1 MHRPSTDP
9 YSETSPNDCIYSLYV
24 HGSAILPQQLKNEID
39 IRVFAFMFDNLVN
52 KNYAEIRLAVL
63 LVMIE
68 KSMVP
73 SNLEEIGGIPFF
85 RKLLAS
91 RDPAIA

>member
-1 MHRPSTDP
+1 
-9 YSETSPNDCIYSLYV
+9 
-24 HGSAILPQQLKNEID
+24 
-39 IRVFAFMFDNLVN
+39 MFDNLVN